1 MFWPCFPGLS
11 LKTVFFRKSAFPKI
25 PLFLPVFW
33 RLPIFFQI
41 TIFDFNSIF
50 ALAVGSFF
58 VGFRPK
64 RVFQKCR
71 PSRKR
76 LDFACVLAFPD
87 FFFKSR
93 FSTLTPFL
101 RSPSGRFFADF
112 RPKRVCKN
120 VDHSENS
127 LILPVFWCLPFF
139 FQITIF
145 DFNSVFALAVGSFFC
160 GFSSKTCFP
169 KCRPS
174 REKLDFACVLVSP
187 DFFFKSRFSTLT
199 PCLRSLSLRVFVF
212 FVQWCCL
219 FCFGASAHA
228 GNTNRNE

>member
-120 VDHSENS
+120 VDHIENS

-139 FQITIF
+139 F
-145 DFNSVFALAVGSFFC
+145 
-160 GFSSKTCFP
+160 
-169 KCRPS
+169 
-174 REKLDFACVLVSP
+174 
-187 DFFFKSRFSTLT
+187 KSRFSTLT
-199 PCLRSLSLRVFVF
+199 PFLRSLSGRFFVDFRPKRVFKNVDHLEKNLILPVF
-212 FVQWCCL
+212 WCL
-219 FCFGASAHA
+219 PIFFS
-228 GNTNRNE
+228 NRDFRL